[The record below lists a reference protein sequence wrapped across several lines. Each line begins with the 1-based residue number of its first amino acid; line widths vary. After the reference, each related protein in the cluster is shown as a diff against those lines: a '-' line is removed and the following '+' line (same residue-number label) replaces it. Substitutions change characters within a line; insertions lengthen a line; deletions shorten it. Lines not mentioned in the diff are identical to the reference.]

1 MGFNKSPGAYVDV
14 QYPESIVDDLNVTTA
29 DMMNIYALHRMRN
42 MEPNYIQMKIKGVSV
57 ASFYTGF
64 SFKHYVGR
72 PDYAVTI
79 FLSDDDVLPNDFE
92 GMLRRF
98 AYYILPKRADLDFD
112 ILFQEEFTDLESF
125 ELEPFWEE
133 IMEGEGSKIMTIQAD
148 DEPTAEEEAA
158 AAAAAPKMEDLN
170 FDDQFDQLEK
180 DELKEQIKEL
190 QDMVREKQESIRDL
204 TEKITQQA
212 SAEHAGE
219 VEVLKQQLDEQ
230 NAKLDDWSLKLAD
243 LAEKNAILMET
254 VRKLTEMSMQQTEEM
269 ERQGRKLLDDKKLL
283 DEKDTLIEE
292 LQSGITSAGDSGAE
306 GAANEELT
314 QKLEKLEAEN
324 KTHIDTIAELKL
336 EIKDLKAKAEQSAD
350 SDSGAQ
356 NDLADQLI
364 ELKKDL
370 KVIRRER
377 DHYKNIV
384 TENKLL

>member
-14 QYPESIVDDLNVTTA
+14 QLPEDIVDQLNVTTA

-57 ASFYTGF
+57 ASFYSGF

-72 PDYAVTI
+72 PDYAITV
-79 FLSDDDVLPNDFE
+79 FLSDNDVLPKDFE

-98 AYYILPKRADLDFD
+98 AHYILPKRGDLDFE
-112 ILFQEEFTDLESF
+112 IMFQEEYETLQEF

-133 IMEGEGSKIMTIQAD
+133 IMEGEGSKISTIQND
-148 DEPTAEEEAA
+148 DEEDEEAA
-158 AAAAAPKMEDLN
+158 EKPPEMEDLN
-170 FDDQFDQLEK
+170 FDEQFDQFEK

-190 QDMVREKQESIRDL
+190 QDMVKGKQDQIREL

-212 SAEHAGE
+212 SSEHAGE

-230 NAKLDDWSLKLAD
+230 NQKLDDWSLKLAD

-269 ERQGRKLLDDKKLL
+269 ERQGRKLLDNKNIL
-283 DEKDTLIEE
+283 DEKDALIEE
-292 LQSGITSAGDSGAE
+292 LKAKAE
-306 GAANEELT
+306 VASEAEENSTKTEELT
-314 QKLEKLEAEN
+314 QKIEELEEEN
-324 KTHIDTIAELKL
+324 KTHLETITELKL
-336 EIKDLKAKAEQSAD
+336 KIKELNGKLSQSEEVESSSLKE
-350 SDSGAQ
+350 
-356 NDLADQLI
+356 LEDQII

-384 TENKLL
+384 KENDLL

>member
-14 QYPESIVDDLNVTTA
+14 QYPEDSVDRLNVTTS

-72 PDYAVTI
+72 PDYAVTV

-98 AYYILPKRADLDFD
+98 AHHILPKRADFDFE
-112 ILFQEEFTDLESF
+112 LMFKEEFDALQTF
-125 ELEPFWEE
+125 ELDPYWQE
-133 IMEGEGSKIMTIQAD
+133 ILEGEGSKIMTIHAD
-148 DEPTAEEEAA
+148 EEPDIKEAGPSAPQVDE
-158 AAAAAPKMEDLN
+158 LN

-180 DELKEQIKEL
+180 DELKEQIKEF
-190 QDMVREKQESIRDL
+190 QEMVKEKQDKIRDL

-212 SAEHAGE
+212 PAEQGE
-219 VEVLKQQLDEQ
+219 QVQILKQQLDEQ
-230 NAKLDDWSLKLAD
+230 NQKLDDWSLKLAD

-283 DEKDTLIEE
+283 EEKDALIKELKKSAGEATNETEASGAAIDELNAKLEE
-292 LQSGITSAGDSGAE
+292 LDAR
-306 GAANEELT
+306 
-314 QKLEKLEAEN
+314 N
-324 KTHIDTIAELKL
+324 KKYLDTITDLKL
-336 EIKDLKAKAEQSAD
+336 EIKNLKTKQEQNAE
-350 SDSGAQ
+350 SDSGVQ
-356 NDLADQLI
+356 KDLADQII

-384 TENKLL
+384 KEKNLL

>member
-1 MGFNKSPGAYVDV
+1 MIMGFNKSPGAYVDV
-14 QYPESIVDDLNVTTA
+14 QYPEDIVDRLNVTTS

-57 ASFYTGF
+57 ASFYSGF

-98 AYYILPKRADLDFD
+98 AHYILPKRADLDFE
-112 ILFQEEFTDLESF
+112 IMFKEEFDALQTF
-125 ELEPFWEE
+125 ELDPYWEE
-133 IMEGEGSKIMTIQAD
+133 IIEGEGSKIMTIQAD
-148 DEPTAEEEAA
+148 EDSLVKEGAPLAPQKDE
-158 AAAAAPKMEDLN
+158 LN

-190 QDMVREKQESIRDL
+190 QDMVREKQDKIRDL
-204 TEKITQQA
+204 TEKIAQQA
-212 SAEHAGE
+212 SAEHGGG
-219 VEVLKQQLDEQ
+219 VQILKQQLDEQ
-230 NAKLDDWSLKLAD
+230 DKKLDDWSLKLAD

-283 DEKDTLIEE
+283 EEKNALIEE
-292 LQSGITSAGDSGAE
+292 LKQSAGEATNETEASGA
-306 GAANEELT
+306 AIEELNT
-314 QKLEKLEAEN
+314 KIEELDARN
-324 KTHIDTIAELKL
+324 KKYLDTITDLKL
-336 EIKDLKAKAEQSAD
+336 EIKNLKTKQEQSTESDTTVQKDLAEQI
-350 SDSGAQ
+350 
-356 NDLADQLI
+356 I

-377 DHYKNIV
+377 DHYKDIV
-384 TENKLL
+384 KEKNLL